1 MLTNESPI
9 CRRAFVIDFF
19 FTMGYNL
26 FVMNLLQK
34 VADVL
39 AEYSEKKLAVGVSG
53 GRDSMCLLHAVL
65 HCGVVKKENITVV
78 HVNHCLRE
86 TADNDEA
93 FVREYCKQ
101 NNVEFTAKRVGV
113 KSYAAANG
121 LTIEQAARDLR
132 YDAFFDLIKSGK
144 ADAILTA
151 HHALD
156 NAESVL
162 MHLFRGAGLDG
173 VRGIAKREKTVRP
186 LLNVYPDELD
196 EYVQK
201 NGIKFVVDE
210 TNLIDDADR
219 NFIRLN
225 VIPLIEQRYR
235 GAVRAVNEFA
245 KECDGTC
252 DYLDSTLD
260 LSLIKQDGGAVL
272 VADSAL
278 STPLA
283 ARYVRR
289 VLEYFTLV
297 DVTREQIA
305 RVTELA
311 HMRTGAVVQL
321 TGGIEAAKEYG
332 CVSLYVPRMPF
343 DGEVPIVIGANFI
356 DGLAVDIERSALAP
370 HDAAGR
376 CVDLDKLNGAV
387 LRFRR
392 DGDTFTPFGGGNK
405 KLKQYLID
413 NKVPKRL
420 RDRIPLICR
429 GGEVL
434 VIVGMQIADSV
445 KQTDETVNK
454 GVVSPR
460 W

>member
-1 MLTNESPI
+1 MIE
-9 CRRAFVIDFF
+9 
-19 FTMGYNL
+19 
-26 FVMNLLQK
+26 LLQK
-34 VADVL
+34 VAEVL
-39 AEYSEKKLAVGVSG
+39 AEYSEKRLAVGVSG

-65 HCGVVKKENITVV
+65 HCGVVKKENIIVV

-86 TADNDEA
+86 TADGDEA

-101 NNVEFTAKRVGV
+101 NQVEFTAKRIDV

-132 YDAFFDLIKSGK
+132 YGVFFDLVKSGK
-144 ADAILTA
+144 ADVILTA

-162 MHLFRGAGLDG
+162 MHLFRGTGLDG

-186 LLNVYPDELD
+186 LLNIYPDELD

-219 NFIRLN
+219 NFIRIN

-245 KECDGTC
+245 KECDGVC
-252 DYLDSTLD
+252 DYLDDALD
-260 LSLIKQDGGAVL
+260 LSLITYDGGAVL
-272 VADSAL
+272 VADNAL

-283 ARYVRR
+283 ARYVRKA
-289 VLEYFTLV
+289 LEYFTLT
-297 DVTREQIA
+297 DITREQIT

-332 CVSLYVPRMPF
+332 CVALYIPRMSY
-343 DGEVPIVIGANFI
+343 DGETPIKLGVNLI
-356 DGLAVDIERSALAP
+356 DGLAVDIERSAAAP
-370 HDAAGR
+370 REAAGR
-376 CVDLDKLNGAV
+376 CVDLDKLQGAA

-392 DGDTFTPFGGGNK
+392 DGDTFTPFGGGKK
-405 KLKQYLID
+405 KLKQYFIG

-429 GGEVL
+429 GNEVL

-445 KQTDETVNK
+445 KQTDKTVNK

>member
-1 MLTNESPI
+1 
-9 CRRAFVIDFF
+9 
-19 FTMGYNL
+19 
-26 FVMNLLQK
+26 MNSLLQK
-34 VADVL
+34 VAEAL
-39 AEYSEKKLAVGVSG
+39 AEYSGKRLAVGVSG

-65 HCGVVKKENITVV
+65 NCGAVKKENIIVV
-78 HVNHCLRE
+78 HVNHCLRNS
-86 TADNDEA
+86 ANNDEA
-93 FVREYCKQ
+93 FVREYCEQ
-101 NNVEFTAKRVGV
+101 NNVQFTAKRIDV
-113 KSYAAANG
+113 KAYAAANG
-121 LTIEQAARDLR
+121 LTIEQAARDMR
-132 YDAFFDLIKSGK
+132 YDVFFDLIKSGR
-144 ADAILTA
+144 AEAILTA

-173 VRGIAKREKTVRP
+173 VRGMGERAKTVRP

-196 EYVQK
+196 EYVQQ

-210 TNLIDDADR
+210 TNFIDDADR

-235 GAVRAVNEFA
+235 GVVRVVNEFA
-245 KECDGTC
+245 KECDGVC
-252 DYLDSTLD
+252 DYLDNELD
-260 LSLIKQDGGAVL
+260 LSCITYDGGAVL
-272 VADSAL
+272 INERAL
-278 STPLA
+278 NGVFA

-289 VLEYFTLV
+289 ALEYFTLT
-297 DVTREQIA
+297 DITREQIA

-321 TGGIEAAKEYG
+321 TGGIEAAREYG
-332 CVSLYVPRMPF
+332 SVALYIPRLPF
-343 DGEVPIVIGANFI
+343 GGEAPIAIGVNII
-356 DGLAVDIERSALAP
+356 DGLAVDIERNDIAP
-370 HDAAGR
+370 RDAVGR
-376 CVDLDKLNGAV
+376 CVDLDKLQGAV

-392 DGDTFTPFGGGNK
+392 DGDTFTPYVGGKK
-405 KLKQYLID
+405 KLKQYFID
-413 NKVPKRL
+413 NKVPSRK

-429 GGEVL
+429 GNEVL

-445 KQTDETVNK
+445 KQTDKTVNK